1 MNISIQQNINFTS
14 RNATIRRAEDI
25 ARRVKNAFPMQSPIK
40 FGVYVSAP
48 QNLLAIIRLDKKLN
62 LMREYMKEKVKE
74 EFSFIG
80 QVKKSVSPIK
90 KNKVGNC
97 GEATLLTAIAAKVNG
112 IKGVYTARLASD
124 KKALD
129 HDLVFINAEKPY
141 VIDTWLGFADY
152 EQNAISRLKNEY
164 KKHFNFADEEWDN
177 LRIVRYKDLGCY
189 KTIDRELYP
198 NEINSLKK
206 LYPGLVLKNADK

>member
-1 MNISIQQNINFTS
+1 
-14 RNATIRRAEDI
+14 
-25 ARRVKNAFPMQSPIK
+25 
-40 FGVYVSAP
+40 
-48 QNLLAIIRLDKKLN
+48 
-62 LMREYMKEKVKE
+62 MKEKVRE

-124 KKALD
+124 KKTLD
-129 HDLVFINAEKPY
+129 HELVFINAEKPY

-152 EQNAISRLKNEY
+152 EQNAICRWKNEY
-164 KKHFNFADEEWDN
+164 KKHFNFENEDWKN
-177 LRIVRYKDLGCY
+177 LRVVRYKDLGY
-189 KTIDRELYP
+189 PREYDRELYP
-198 NEINSLKK
+198 KEIKTLRKM
-206 LYPGLVLKNADK
+206 YPELVLKNSEK